1 MEARRCLRAFPLPP
15 SSLPTANKHSRTR
28 NVTYSH
34 ATLALRL
41 DMTLFGNPVAE
52 PILLRIIIFN
62 KRIAGT
68 AKKKRENATCA
79 K

>member
-1 MEARRCLRAFPLPP
+1 MEARRCLCPSPLPP
-15 SSLPTANKHSRTR
+15 SSLPTTSKHSRTR
-28 NVTYSH
+28 NATYSH
-34 ATLALRL
+34 ATRALRL

-68 AKKKRENATCA
+68 AKKR
-79 K
+79 